1 MATKKQATKKKAAT
15 KTAAKSGAT
24 SATKPNA
31 DYRAKVRMY
40 RQGLGDCF
48 LLTFP
53 DPNGNPAYT
62 RKGYELIQKLRLND
76 VGVVPGKSTIQRFVV
91 GYVIGLSMSAIQA
104 LTVFGFGHLQLTI
117 VPNITAQQIILP
129 LSLYLFVACREEL
142 VFRSYSLRS
151 LDYSFSS
158 AVALLSITVIFVL
171 EHVVA
176 GMTWKMAAIGSG
188 LGGILFGLS
197 ALKTKG
203 LALPLGLHGAWNF
216 GQWMVGFKNKA
227 GVWTAVV
234 EKGYERETE
243 NVSLVAFSL
252 VMLLAITGIVLFYK
266 RKGMEENKAAAN
278 MTFPKPRLDGKDSTT

>member
-1 MATKKQATKKKAAT
+1 MTIDKSKLRRKQVLTLVRVLFFYLCSLLVLMFTSRLTKSIA
-15 KTAAKSGAT
+15 
-24 SATKPNA
+24 PELA
-31 DYRAKVRMY
+31 DLSSLVLASV
-40 RQGLGDCF
+40 LTF
-48 LLTFP
+48 LLVYLF
-53 DPNGNPAYT
+53 T
-62 RKGYELIQKLRLND
+62 RWQKLRLND

-176 GMTWKMAAIGSG
+176 GMTWKMAVIGSG

-216 GQWMVGFKNKA
+216 GQWMVGFKDKA

>member
-1 MATKKQATKKKAAT
+1 MTIDKSKLRRKQVLTLVRVLFFYLCSLLVLMFTSRLTKSIA
-15 KTAAKSGAT
+15 
-24 SATKPNA
+24 PELA
-31 DYRAKVRMY
+31 DLSSLMLASV
-40 RQGLGDCF
+40 LTF
-48 LLTFP
+48 LLVYLF
-53 DPNGNPAYT
+53 T
-62 RKGYELIQKLRLND
+62 RWQKLRLND
-76 VGVVPGKSTIQRFVV
+76 VGLVPGKSTIQRFVV

>member
-1 MATKKQATKKKAAT
+1 MFTSRLTKSIA
-15 KTAAKSGAT
+15 SEL
-24 SATKPNA
+24 A
-31 DYRAKVRMY
+31 DLSSLVLASV
-40 RQGLGDCF
+40 LTF
-48 LLTFP
+48 LLVYLF
-53 DPNGNPAYT
+53 T
-62 RKGYELIQKLRLND
+62 RWQKLRLND

-266 RKGMEENKAAAN
+266 RKSTEENKAAAN
-278 MTFPKPRLDGKDSTT
+278 MTLLKHRLDGKDSTTQL

>member
-1 MATKKQATKKKAAT
+1 MTIDKSKLRRKQVLTLVRVLFFYLCSLLVLMFTSRLTKSIA
-15 KTAAKSGAT
+15 
-24 SATKPNA
+24 PELA
-31 DYRAKVRMY
+31 DLSSLLLASV
-40 RQGLGDCF
+40 LTF
-48 LLTFP
+48 LLVYLF
-53 DPNGNPAYT
+53 T
-62 RKGYELIQKLRLND
+62 RWEKLRLND

-91 GYVIGLSMSAIQA
+91 GYVIGLSMAAIQA

-158 AVALLSITVIFVL
+158 AVALVFITVIFVL

-176 GMTWKMAAIGSG
+176 GMTWKMAVIGSG

-243 NVSLVAFSL
+243 NISLVAFSL
-252 VMLLAITGIVLFYK
+252 VMLLAITGIVLFYNGK
-266 RKGMEENKAAAN
+266 ARRKTKQPL
-278 MTFPKPRLDGKDSTT
+278 T

>member
-1 MATKKQATKKKAAT
+1 MTIDKSKLRRKQVLTLVRVLFFYLCSLLVLMFTSRLTKSIA
-15 KTAAKSGAT
+15 
-24 SATKPNA
+24 PELA
-31 DYRAKVRMY
+31 DLSSLVFAS
-40 RQGLGDCF
+40 
-48 LLTFP
+48 LLTFLLV
-53 DPNGNPAYT
+53 YLFT
-62 RKGYELIQKLRLND
+62 RWEKLRLND

>member
-1 MATKKQATKKKAAT
+1 MTIDKSKFRRKQVLTLVRVLFFYLCSLLVLMFTSRLTKSIA
-15 KTAAKSGAT
+15 
-24 SATKPNA
+24 PELA
-31 DYRAKVRMY
+31 DLSSLVFASV
-40 RQGLGDCF
+40 LTF
-48 LLTFP
+48 LLVYLF
-53 DPNGNPAYT
+53 T
-62 RKGYELIQKLRLND
+62 RWQKLRLND
-76 VGVVPGKSTIQRFVV
+76 VGLVPGKSTIQRFVV

>member
-1 MATKKQATKKKAAT
+1 MFTSRLTKSIA
-15 KTAAKSGAT
+15 
-24 SATKPNA
+24 PELA
-31 DYRAKVRMY
+31 DLSSLVFAS
-40 RQGLGDCF
+40 
-48 LLTFP
+48 LLTFLLV
-53 DPNGNPAYT
+53 YLFT
-62 RKGYELIQKLRLND
+62 RWEKLRLND

-266 RKGMEENKAAAN
+266 RKSTEENKAAAN

>member
-1 MATKKQATKKKAAT
+1 MTIDKSKFRRKQVLTLVRVLFFYLCSLLVLMFTSRLTKSIA
-15 KTAAKSGAT
+15 
-24 SATKPNA
+24 PELA
-31 DYRAKVRMY
+31 DLSSLVLASV
-40 RQGLGDCF
+40 LTF
-48 LLTFP
+48 LLVYLF
-53 DPNGNPAYT
+53 T
-62 RKGYELIQKLRLND
+62 RWQKLRLND
-76 VGVVPGKSTIQRFVV
+76 VGLVPGKSTIQRFVV

>member
-1 MATKKQATKKKAAT
+1 MTIDKSKFRRKQVLTLVRVLFFYLCSLLVLMFTSRLTKSIA
-15 KTAAKSGAT
+15 
-24 SATKPNA
+24 PELA
-31 DYRAKVRMY
+31 DLSSLVLASV
-40 RQGLGDCF
+40 LTF
-48 LLTFP
+48 LLVYLF
-53 DPNGNPAYT
+53 T
-62 RKGYELIQKLRLND
+62 RWQKLRLND
-76 VGVVPGKSTIQRFVV
+76 VGLVPGKSTIQRFVV
-91 GYVIGLSMSAIQA
+91 GYVIGLSMAVIQA